1 MNILL
6 IIYIYDRSNG
16 EDVMKDIKDKDY
28 INAPVSTDKTKVVI
42 NSKTTRK
49 KEPEIKKNSNERLL
63 PNEKK
68 DGQELDKKKCNDQDV
83 RDQSMCLE
91 NNKIS
96 PENRSPTLVGT
107 VIKNRYIVESM
118 LGHGGL
124 CDVYL
129 AKDQLLESSGSDT
142 PYVALKVL
150 QKEFAT
156 QPETVRMLIRE
167 AQQTQRLSHPNIV
180 RVFDFGVEKEI
191 YYLVME
197 YIDGE
202 TLEDLI
208 QRSRPRGLNY
218 KAAMTI
224 LNQVFDAISYS
235 HSLGIVHADLKPA
248 NIILKSDG
256 TVKLLDFGV
265 SKTNQLKND
274 QYAAKLN
281 YQNKETLGYTPNYAS
296 LSLLSGKEPA
306 LSDDIFA
313 LLCIAYE
320 LLSCKH
326 PYSKKPADQALRK
339 KIRVTKP
346 ANLPITKW
354 ATFEGAFTAGLASS
368 DLTVDKLKRKLN
380 QRIWPAIFGI
390 AASILM
396 TTGIGFTYYQQ
407 YVQTLYLEEKLSTK
421 NSHIKASKLLLDTP
435 AEESRELVDNDNDLH
450 PVVRTGLL
458 HLHKSQIL
466 NEFESRIDDVL
477 NSHATSYPSYN
488 EIETIL
494 EKAKSYYP
502 DSHKLEVL
510 ALDIQSSK
518 HSTLLSISKRINSL
532 LEKSYYV
539 KEGDES
545 SIYELK
551 DELNQIHQGYPFAP
565 SSLSSEVF
573 GNHLSDALK
582 NRDAGALVT
591 LIKVGNTFFSNV
603 EDHKENLASSN
614 AMKDAILEMKL
625 YDNALDS
632 SNPLPFPEHAARTL
646 FREEFEGL
654 LYRLDQAN
662 TTSQLDKL
670 VSDLN
675 TFSENFPQGF
685 QDINEL
691 RFQTAD
697 KYLQFSD
704 ILINKRKT
712 TSARKAM
719 QKANELMKQI
729 EQGS

>member
-1 MNILL
+1 
-6 IIYIYDRSNG
+6 
-16 EDVMKDIKDKDY
+16 MKDIKNEDY
-28 INAPVSTDKTKVVI
+28 IDAPVSTDKTKVLI
-42 NSKTTRK
+42 NR
-49 KEPEIKKNSNERLL
+49 NSNTNKELEKEVSNNNSPSNKMKDSENSNKNKYNDRDNHDEDITVESNKDNSESRSYNLL
-63 PNEKK
+63 GE
-68 DGQELDKKKCNDQDV
+68 
-83 RDQSMCLE
+83 
-91 NNKIS
+91 
-96 PENRSPTLVGT
+96 T
-107 VIKNRYIVESM
+107 IKNRYVVEST

-129 AKDQLLESSGSDT
+129 AKDQLLESSGSDH

-150 QKEFAT
+150 QKEFAA

-208 QRSRPRGLNY
+208 QRSRPHGLNY
-218 KAAMTI
+218 KAAMSI

-256 TVKLLDFGV
+256 TVRLLDFGV
-265 SKTNQLKND
+265 SKSNQLKHD
-274 QYAAKLN
+274 QYAAKLKSEK
-281 YQNKETLGYTPNYAS
+281 KEMLGYTPNYAS
-296 LSLLSGKEPA
+296 LNLLSGNEPTR
-306 LSDDIFA
+306 SDDIFA

-326 PYSKKPADQALRK
+326 PYAKKPADEALRN
-339 KIRVTKP
+339 KIKVTKP

-354 ATFEGAFTAGLASS
+354 STFEKALTSGRAPNE
-368 DLTVDKLKRKLN
+368 LTVDKLKQRLN
-380 QRIWPAIFGI
+380 LRLSPVIFGI
-390 AASILM
+390 VAGALLTASIS
-396 TTGIGFTYYQQ
+396 FTYYQQ
-407 YVQTLYLEEKLSTK
+407 YIQTLNLTEELSTK
-421 NSHIKASKLLLDTP
+421 NHIINASKLLLETP
-435 AEESRELVDNDNDLH
+435 AEQSRELIDNHNDIH
-450 PVVRTGLL
+450 PVVKSGLL
-458 HLHKSQIL
+458 HFHKPQIL

-477 NSHATSYPSYN
+477 NSNATSYPNYN
-488 EIETIL
+488 EVEAIL
-494 EKAKSYYP
+494 EKAKYYYP

-532 LEKSYYV
+532 LEKSNYS
-539 KEGDES
+539 KTGDEH

-551 DELNQIHQGYPFAP
+551 DELRQIHQGYPFTP

-573 GNHLSDALK
+573 GKHLSDALK

-603 EDHKENLASSN
+603 EDHKDNLASSN

-625 YDNALDS
+625 YDSAVNS
-632 SNPLPFPEHAARTL
+632 NNPLAFPEDAARTL
-646 FREEFEGL
+646 YQEEFEGL
-654 LYRLDQAN
+654 HYRLNKAK

-670 VSDLN
+670 VRDLN
-675 TFSENFPQGF
+675 EFSENFPQGF

-697 KYLQFSD
+697 KYLHLSD

-719 QKANELMKQI
+719 QKANKLMKQI